1 MLRVARAQR
10 MAIGQRHLVW
20 RERRD
25 RDEEVAKVAESDVRI
40 QVSRD
45 QSHPRSKR
53 GPACETRRDQ
63 RDLERAAMDDRVLRT
78 SLVGDEPRELPAL
91 LRGHVARVGDGL
103 LPPTP
108 MHLFAGK
115 RRTVCA
121 SVAEALE
128 LLG

>member
-10 MAIGQRHLVW
+10 MAVGQRHLVW

-25 RDEEVAKVAESDVRI
+25 RNEEVAKVAESDVRI

-63 RDLERAAMDDRVLRT
+63 RDLERAAMVDRVLRT
-78 SLVGDEPRELPAL
+78 SLVGAEPREPPAW
-91 LRGHVARVGDGL
+91 LRGHVAASGGGP
-103 LPPTP
+103 LPPP
-108 MHLFAGK
+108 PINP
-115 RRTVCA
+115 
-121 SVAEALE
+121 S
-128 LLG
+128 